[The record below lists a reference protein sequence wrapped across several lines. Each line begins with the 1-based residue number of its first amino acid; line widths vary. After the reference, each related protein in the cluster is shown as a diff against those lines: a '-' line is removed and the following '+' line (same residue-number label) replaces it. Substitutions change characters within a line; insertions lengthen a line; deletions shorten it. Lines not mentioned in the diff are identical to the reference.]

1 MAEDDLAAHL
11 GSHHRNTVH
20 RIFEHP
26 TSHNIECH
34 GVVSLLEAIGSV
46 ERHHDNKVELHVGSS
61 TEFFDVPEHKDIDI
75 NAVVDLRRL
84 LAAAGYEG

>member
-1 MAEDDLAAHL
+1 MAEDDVAAHL

-34 GVVSLLEAIGSV
+34 GVVSLLDAIGSV

-61 TEFFDVPEHKDIDI
+61 TEFFGPRTQGHRHQRCG
-75 NAVVDLRRL
+75 RRASL
-84 LAAAGYEG
+84 LPAAGYEG